1 MGTHAQLAGIPT
13 LTHCPLSTPEDWL
26 LYILPSLQTSCC
38 QVLRGRLFGMDHSQ
52 ANPWIHLL
60 LVVLQATRRP
70 PPSCGHEGMEQ
81 RLERPQ
87 DLLEQLRGDR
97 GQNTGHTVKHVWLI
111 KAVLTILFLSGT
123 SAGRTHDSGSR
134 RPRRLPVPVGC
145 RWLQD
150 LDCLAFTRNQV
161 EILMPTKPRGQA
173 LTRVQKATYQR
184 MARRRVCIEPV
195 NSCVIRYRIVHGI
208 SRRRKAGV
216 HELVRKLTRMYLT
229 VGCVSYPGI

>member
-1 MGTHAQLAGIPT
+1 
-13 LTHCPLSTPEDWL
+13 
-26 LYILPSLQTSCC
+26 
-38 QVLRGRLFGMDHSQ
+38 
-52 ANPWIHLL
+52 
-60 LVVLQATRRP
+60 
-70 PPSCGHEGMEQ
+70 MEQ

-123 SAGRTHDSGSR
+123 SAGRTHDKRIAEAAPS
-134 RPRRLPVPVGC
+134 PVPVGC

-161 EILMPTKPRGQA
+161 EILMPTKKPRGQA
-173 LTRVQKATYQR
+173 LTRVQKATHQR
-184 MARRRVCIEPV
+184 MARRHVCIEPV
-195 NSCVIRYRIVHGI
+195 NSCVMRCRIVHGI

-216 HELVRKLTRMYLT
+216 HELVRKLTMHGLT